1 LILAIEI
8 IFWVAVYAMFHTYIL
23 YPLGVIIFSKSSKK
37 REPISFNS
45 SFQPHVAVVFAAYN
59 EESVI
64 KEKIDSIY
72 NSEYPATKIS
82 VYIGSDASTD
92 TTDIIVKELQSKYSN
107 LCFVRFNNRTG
118 KSGIINQ
125 LFEICK
131 EDIVIGTDANII
143 FNEKTISNFVRHFN
157 DANTSLVGGNISYIQ
172 KNKLGISTQEN
183 TYLSFENKLKQAE
196 SDLWSKVQGV
206 EGGLYCIRKKDFTP
220 IPPLTFMEDFFITC
234 SVLKNKGSVL
244 FDKEA
249 LGYEDVS
256 TMQEEE
262 FKRKT
267 RISIGN
273 FQNLR
278 RFKGLLIEQPF
289 PLGFAFLSHKILRWF
304 TPFLALITI
313 ISALLLQEHIL
324 YLNYLYIVIYLLL
337 LTFLDW
343 LLYQLKISSGPL
355 RYWGHF
361 TMMNLALL
369 NGFFKYIK
377 GVRTNVWQPTKRN
390 Q

>member
-1 LILAIEI
+1 MILVFQI
-8 IFWVAVYAMFHTYIL
+8 IFWISVYAIFHTYL
-23 YPLGVIIFSKSSKK
+23 FYPIGVIAFSKFLNK
-37 REPISFNS
+37 RNS
-45 SFQPHVAVVFAAYN
+45 AFDNQGFKPKVAIVFAAYN

-64 KEKIDSIY
+64 KEKIESIY
-72 NSEYPATKIS
+72 DCDYPTPKIS

-92 TTDIIVKELQSKYSN
+92 ATDTIVKELQEKYAN
-107 LCFVRFNNRTG
+107 LNFIRFDKRTG
-118 KSGIINQ
+118 KSGIINH
-125 LFEICK
+125 LFEICA
-131 EDIVIGTDANII
+131 EEIVLGTDANII
-143 FNEKTISNFVRHFN
+143 FNGKTISNFVRHFQDN
-157 DANTSLVGGNISYIQ
+157 SISLVGGNISYIQ

-196 SDLWSKVQGV
+196 SNLWSKVQGV
-206 EGGLYCIRKKDFTP
+206 EGGLYCIRKKDFSP
-220 IPPLTFMEDFFITC
+220 IPPLTFMEDFYITY
-234 SVLKNKGSVL
+234 SVFSKDGSVL

-249 LGYEDVS
+249 LGFEDVS
-256 TMQEEE
+256 TLQEEE

-278 RFKGLLIEQPF
+278 RFKGLLLERPF

-304 TPFLALITI
+304 TPFLAITTVL
-313 ISALLLQEHIL
+313 AAFIL
-324 YLNYLYIVIYLLL
+324 REYSTYINYLYMVLYLLL
-337 LTFLDW
+337 LTLVDW
-343 LLYQLKISSGPL
+343 LLYQLKLNSGPL

-361 TMMNLALL
+361 SMMNLALL

>member
-1 LILAIEI
+1 MILVFQI
-8 IFWVAVYAMFHTYIL
+8 IFWIAIYAIFHTYL
-23 YPLGVIIFSKSSKK
+23 FYPIGVIAFSKISKK
-37 REPISFNS
+37 RKLASDDFGFEPK
-45 SFQPHVAVVFAAYN
+45 VALVFAAYN

-64 KEKIDSIY
+64 KEKIESIY
-72 NSEYPATKIS
+72 DCDYPTSNIS

-92 TTDIIVKELQSKYSN
+92 ATDIIVKELQEKHAN
-107 LCFVRFNNRTG
+107 LNFIRFDKRTG
-118 KSGIINQ
+118 KSGIINH

-131 EDIVIGTDANII
+131 EEIVIGTDANII
-143 FNEKTISNFVRHFN
+143 FNEKTISNFVRHFQ
-157 DANTSLVGGNISYIQ
+157 DDSISLVGGNISYIQ

-206 EGGLYCIRKKDFTP
+206 EGGLYCIRKKDFSP
-220 IPPLTFMEDFFITC
+220 IPPLTFMEDFYITY
-234 SVLKNKGSVL
+234 SVFAKNGSVL

-249 LGYEDVS
+249 LGFEDVS
-256 TMQEEE
+256 TLQEEE

-278 RFKGLLIEQPF
+278 RFRGLLLEKPF

-304 TPFLALITI
+304 TPFLASITVL
-313 ISALLLQEHIL
+313 SALMLREHII
-324 YLNYLYIVIYLLL
+324 YINYLYILLYLLL
-337 LTFLDW
+337 LTFIDW
-343 LLYQLKISSGPL
+343 LLYQLKINSGPL

-361 TMMNLALL
+361 SMMNLALL

>member
-1 LILAIEI
+1 
-8 IFWVAVYAMFHTYIL
+8 M
-23 YPLGVIIFSKSSKK
+23 
-37 REPISFNS
+37 
-45 SFQPHVAVVFAAYN
+45 AVVFAAYN

-64 KEKIDSIY
+64 KEKVDSIY
-72 NSEYPATKIS
+72 SGNYPKDKVF

-92 TTDIIVKELQSKYSN
+92 ATDVIVKELQEKYST
-107 LCFVRFNNRTG
+107 LHFTRFSNRTG

-125 LFEICK
+125 LFEICN
-131 EDIVIGTDANII
+131 EEIVIGTDANII
-143 FNEKTISNFVRHFN
+143 FSEKTISNFVKHFN
-157 DANTSLVGGNISYIQ
+157 DNLISLVGGNIKYIQ

-206 EGGLYCIRKKDFTP
+206 EGGLYCIRKNEFSP
-220 IPPLTFMEDFFITC
+220 IPPLTFMEDFYITY

-244 FDKEA
+244 FDQEA
-249 LGYEDVS
+249 LGFEDVS
-256 TMQEEE
+256 TLQEEE

-304 TPFLALITI
+304 TPFLALISVL
-313 ISALLLQEHIL
+313 SALMLNEHIL
-324 YLNYLYIVIYLLL
+324 YLNYLYIVLYLLL
-337 LTFLDW
+337 LTLLDW
-343 LLYQLKISSGPL
+343 LLYQLKINSGPL

>member
-1 LILAIEI
+1 M
-8 IFWVAVYAMFHTYIL
+8 FYPVAVIA
-23 YPLGVIIFSKSSKK
+23 FSKGLKK
-37 REPISFNS
+37 RKQTLYNS
-45 SFQPHVAVVFAAYN
+45 DFQPKVAVVFAAYN
-59 EESVI
+59 EENVI
-64 KEKIDSIY
+64 KEKIESIF
-72 NSEYPATKIS
+72 NSHYPKEKIF
-82 VYIGSDASTD
+82 VYLGSDASTD
-92 TTDIIVKELQSKYSN
+92 ATDSIIKELQLNYLN
-107 LCFVRFNNRTG
+107 IHFTRFNERTG
-118 KSGIINQ
+118 KSGIINK

-131 EDIVIGTDANII
+131 EEIVIGTDANII
-143 FNEKTISNFVRHFN
+143 FSEKTIANFVKHFQ
-157 DANTSLVGGNISYIQ
+157 DDSTSLVGGNISYIQ

-196 SDLWSKVQGV
+196 SDLWAKVQGV
-206 EGGLYCIRKKDFTP
+206 EGGLYCIRKKDFCP
-220 IPPLTFMEDFFITC
+220 IPPLTFMEDFFITY
-234 SVLKNKGSVL
+234 SVLGNRGSVL
-244 FDKEA
+244 FDHKA
-249 LGYEDVS
+249 LGFEDVS
-256 TMQEEE
+256 TLQEEE

-278 RFKGLLIEQPF
+278 RFKGLLTEQPF

-304 TPFLALITI
+304 TPFLSLITVLA
-313 ISALLLQEHIL
+313 ALLLKEHIL
-324 YLNYLYIVIYLLL
+324 YLNYLYIVLYLLL
-337 LTFLDW
+337 LTLIDW
-343 LLYQLKISSGPL
+343 LLYQLKINSGPL

>member
-1 LILAIEI
+1 MILVFQI
-8 IFWVAVYAMFHTYIL
+8 IFWIAIYAIFHTYLI
-23 YPLGVIIFSKSSKK
+23 YPIGVIAFSKFSKK
-37 REPISFNS
+37 KKTDFDTSQSQIN
-45 SFQPHVAVVFAAYN
+45 VAVVFAAYN

-64 KEKIDSIY
+64 QEKIESIF
-72 NSEYPATKIS
+72 NCNYPTSNIS

-92 TTDIIVKELQSKYSN
+92 ATDNIVKKLLEKRAN
-107 LCFVRFNNRTG
+107 LNFIRFDKRTG
-118 KSGIINQ
+118 KSGIINH

-131 EDIVIGTDANII
+131 EDLVIGTDANII
-143 FNEKTISNFVRHFN
+143 FNENTISNFVRHFK
-157 DANTSLVGGNISYIQ
+157 DEAISLVGGNISYIQ

-183 TYLSFENKLKQAE
+183 TYLSFENRLKQAE

-206 EGGLYCIRKKDFTP
+206 EGGLYCIRKKDFSP
-220 IPPLTFMEDFFITC
+220 IPPLTFMEDFYITY
-234 SVLKNKGSVL
+234 SVFSKNGSVR
-244 FDKEA
+244 FDTEA
-249 LGYEDVS
+249 QGFEDVS
-256 TMQEEE
+256 TLQEEE

-278 RFKGLLIEQPF
+278 RFKSLLFEKPF

-304 TPFLALITI
+304 TPFLALTTVL
-313 ISALLLQEHIL
+313 SALMLREHSMYI
-324 YLNYLYIVIYLLL
+324 NYLYIVLYLLL
-337 LTFLDW
+337 LTLIDW
-343 LLYQLKISSGPL
+343 LLYQLKVSSGPL

-361 TMMNLALL
+361 SMMNLALL